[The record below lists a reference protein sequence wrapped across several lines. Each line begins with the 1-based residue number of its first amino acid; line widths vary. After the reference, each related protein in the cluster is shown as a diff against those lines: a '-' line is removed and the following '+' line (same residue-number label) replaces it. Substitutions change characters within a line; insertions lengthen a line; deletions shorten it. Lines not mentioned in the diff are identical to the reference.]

1 MNDTTTRVPA
11 ENTPLDHLT
20 YEQAFAELE
29 ASVAA
34 LESGQHPLDET
45 LRLFER
51 GQELVRHCASLL
63 DQAELKLQRLSGE
76 TLEDFTPPA

>member
-1 MNDTTTRVPA
+1 MTITTSPLPA
-11 ENTPLDHLT
+11 ENIPVDQLS

-45 LRLFER
+45 LRLYER
-51 GQELVRHCASLL
+51 GQELARHCAGLL
-63 DQAELKLQRLSGE
+63 DKAELKIQLLNGE
-76 TLEDFTPPA
+76 SLEEFTPPS

>member
-1 MNDTTTRVPA
+1 MNATASPLPT
-11 ENTPLDHLT
+11 ENIPVDQLT

-34 LESGQHPLDET
+34 LETGQHPLDET

-63 DQAELKLQRLSGE
+63 DQAELKIQRLNGE
-76 TLEDFTPPA
+76 TLEDFTPLA

>member
-1 MNDTTTRVPA
+1 MNDTTPRVSA
-11 ENTPLDHLT
+11 EDTPLDQLT

-34 LESGQHPLDET
+34 LEFGQHPLEET

-51 GQELVRHCASLL
+51 GQELVRRCASLL
-63 DQAELKLQRLSGE
+63 DQAELKLQRLTGE

>member
-1 MNDTTTRVPA
+1 MTDTTLSLPA
-11 ENTPLDHLT
+11 EHTPVDQLT

-63 DQAELKLQRLSGE
+63 DHAELKVQRLNGE
-76 TLEDFTPPA
+76 VLEEFTPPA

>member
-1 MNDTTTRVPA
+1 MNDTTTPVPA
-11 ENTPLDHLT
+11 ENIALDQLT

-63 DQAELKLQRLSGE
+63 DQAEVKLQRLNGE
-76 TLEDFTPPA
+76 MLEDFTPPA

>member
-1 MNDTTTRVPA
+1 MTLTTPPLPVD
-11 ENTPLDHLT
+11 NTPVEQLS

-63 DQAELKLQRLSGE
+63 DKAELKIQRLNGE
-76 TLEDFTPPA
+76 TLEEFTPPA

>member
-1 MNDTTTRVPA
+1 MTLTSHQAPA
-11 ENTPLDHLT
+11 ESLPVAQLA

-29 ASVAA
+29 ANVAA
-34 LESGQHPLDET
+34 LESGQHPLDEA
-45 LRLFER
+45 LRMYER

-63 DQAELKLQRLSGE
+63 DQAELKIQRISGE

>member
-1 MNDTTTRVPA
+1 MTNTTIPLPA
-11 ENTPLDHLT
+11 ENTPVDQLT

-34 LESGQHPLDET
+34 LESGQHPLNET

-63 DQAELKLQRLSGE
+63 DQAELKIQRLNGE
-76 TLEDFTPPA
+76 ALEEFMPPA

>member
-1 MNDTTTRVPA
+1 MTMTTSQNPA
-11 ENTPLDHLT
+11 ENTPVDQLT

-34 LESGQHPLDET
+34 LEAGQHPLDET

-51 GQELVRHCASLL
+51 GQELARHCASLL
-63 DQAELKLQRLSGE
+63 DKAELKIQRLNGD
-76 TLEDFTPPA
+76 TLEEFTPPV

>member
-1 MNDTTTRVPA
+1 MWLR
-11 ENTPLDHLT
+11 
-20 YEQAFAELE
+20 
-29 ASVAA
+29 SK
-34 LESGQHPLDET
+34 SGQHPLEET

-76 TLEDFTPPA
+76 MLEDFTPPA

>member
-1 MNDTTTRVPA
+1 MNDTTPRVSA
-11 ENTPLDHLT
+11 EDTPLDQLT

-34 LESGQHPLDET
+34 LESGQHPLEET

-63 DQAELKLQRLSGE
+63 DQAELKLQRLTGE

>member
-1 MNDTTTRVPA
+1 MMDAPLPLSA
-11 ENTPLDHLT
+11 ENMPVDQLT

-34 LESGQHPLDET
+34 LESGQHSLDES

-63 DQAELKLQRLSGE
+63 DQAELKIQRLNGDA
-76 TLEDFTPPA
+76 LEEFTPPA

>member
-1 MNDTTTRVPA
+1 MNATASPLPT
-11 ENTPLDHLT
+11 ENIPVDQLT

-34 LESGQHPLDET
+34 LESGQHPLDKT

-63 DQAELKLQRLSGE
+63 DQAELKIQRLNGE

>member
-1 MNDTTTRVPA
+1 MTMTTSQNPA
-11 ENTPLDHLT
+11 ENTPVDQLT

-51 GQELVRHCASLL
+51 GQELARHCASLL
-63 DQAELKLQRLSGE
+63 DKAELKIQRLNGD
-76 TLEDFTPPA
+76 TLEEFTPPV

>member
-1 MNDTTTRVPA
+1 MTLSPSSLPA
-11 ENTPLDHLT
+11 EDTPVDQMT

-34 LESGQHPLDET
+34 LESGQHPLEET

-51 GQELVRHCASLL
+51 GQQLVRHCASLL
-63 DQAELKLQRLSGE
+63 DQAELKIQRLNGE
-76 TLEDFTPPA
+76 ALEEFTHEA

>member
-1 MNDTTTRVPA
+1 MTLTTPPLPA
-11 ENTPLDHLT
+11 ENTPVDQLS

-34 LESGQHPLDET
+34 LESGQHSLDET

-63 DQAELKLQRLSGE
+63 DKAELKIQRLSGE
-76 TLEDFTPPA
+76 ALEEFTPAA

>member
-11 ENTPLDHLT
+11 ETTPLDHLT

-34 LESGQHPLDET
+34 LESGQHPLEET

-76 TLEDFTPPA
+76 MLEDFTPPA

>member
-11 ENTPLDHLT
+11 EDTPLDQLT

-34 LESGQHPLDET
+34 LESGQHPLEET

-63 DQAELKLQRLSGE
+63 DQAELKLQRLTGE

>member
-11 ENTPLDHLT
+11 ENPPLDHLT
-20 YEQAFAELE
+20 YEQAFTELE

-34 LESGQHPLDET
+34 LESGQHPLEET

-63 DQAELKLQRLSGE
+63 DQAELKLQRLNGE
-76 TLEDFTPPA
+76 ALEDFTPPA

>member
-1 MNDTTTRVPA
+1 MTLTPPSLPA
-11 ENTPLDHLT
+11 ENIPVEQLT

-63 DQAELKLQRLSGE
+63 DQAELKIQRLNGE
-76 TLEDFTPPA
+76 ALEDFTPPA